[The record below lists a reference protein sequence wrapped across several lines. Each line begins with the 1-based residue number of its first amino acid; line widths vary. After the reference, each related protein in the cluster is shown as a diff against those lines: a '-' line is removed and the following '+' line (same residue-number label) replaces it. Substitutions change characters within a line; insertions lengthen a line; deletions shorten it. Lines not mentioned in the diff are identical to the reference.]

1 MKRKLL
7 LFATFV
13 AAVLPSNADFYLSGT
28 YNNGSSSNNN
38 LDGCL
43 FVDEDGDGIFTYTLN
58 LDNGY
63 LEKFS
68 VWDSDQSK
76 RIGND
81 CEIRSGET
89 IKITYGGQDNIYS
102 KDPEESVKHADFF
115 FDNRTD
121 EKKITMVVY
130 DYPMY
135 LRCKGHWGM
144 DDNLKMTYTP
154 LSGKYTITIGS
165 QFAKQNLVKI
175 DDDSGSGFKISGG
188 YDGSWDNY
196 FGTGSEFSLS
206 TPYDKKA
213 ASPIYHWGG
222 NGYVS
227 FPVYDLNDV
236 TITFDAVENTIKA
249 EATPVFYLRGMD
261 GDYSCRDNNRFEP
274 YEGQE
279 GVFVLRFGEQRQLT
293 SKMKVASGNASD
305 ARNWDGTLN
314 FGSAY
319 GSGKVL
325 KLRSAQQYGDFAF
338 NESVTTDVVYFAP
351 FYDAD
356 GVLAGNIYAGLP
368 DNLYILGL
376 GEWNPQNMLK
386 NLDKYTRDGVY
397 HISGVEVY
405 GDEASKFRICDANA
419 PSENE
424 QWNITSWGY
433 KSDNND
439 VSDLD
444 ENMEYKRVATFHK
457 GDAGNMKVPTTGK
470 YAITFNI
477 FNGEILV
484 VNEDKANSNG
494 ANSEDLSGTDEVADN
509 SVKVSTI
516 GNVIR
521 IYGATETEIYG
532 VSGVLLAR
540 NVNEYATTR
549 GIYLIK
555 ADNKVIKV
563 VVR

>member
-13 AAVLPSNADFYLSGT
+13 AAVLPSNAAFYLSGT

-68 VWDSDQSK
+68 VWDSERSE
-76 RIGND
+76 RIGHD
-81 CEIRSGET
+81 YGIRSGENL
-89 IKITYGGQDNIYS
+89 KITYGGKDNIYS
-102 KDPEESVKHADFF
+102 KDPEKSVKHADFF

-135 LRCKGHWGM
+135 LRCKDNWGM

-154 LSGKYTITIGS
+154 LSGKYTITIDS
-165 QFAKQNLVKI
+165 QFAKQKLVKI
-175 DDDSGSGFKISGG
+175 DGDDGSGFKISGG
-188 YDGSWDNY
+188 YDGNWDNY

-236 TITFDAVENTIKA
+236 TITFDAVEKTIKA

-261 GDYSCRDNNRFEP
+261 GNYSCRDNNRFEP

-293 SKMKVASGNASD
+293 SDMKVASGNA
-305 ARNWDGTLN
+305 AGNWDGTLN

-325 KLRSAQQYGDFAF
+325 KLRSAQDGGDFAF

-376 GEWNPQNMLK
+376 GEWTPQNMSK
-386 NLDKYTRDGVY
+386 KLDKFTRDGVY
-397 HISGVEVY
+397 HISGVEVS
-405 GDEASKFRICDANA
+405 DANASTFRICDANA
-419 PSENE
+419 PSVDYY
-424 QWNITSWGY
+424 ITSWGY

-444 ENMEYKRVATFHK
+444 EDTEYLRKATFHK
-457 GDAGNMKVPTTGK
+457 GDAGNMKVPTGK

-494 ANSEDLSGTDEVADN
+494 EDSEDLSGTDEVAEN

>member
-13 AAVLPSNADFYLSGT
+13 AAVLPSNAAFYLSGT
-28 YNNGSSSNNN
+28 YNNGSSPNNN

-43 FVDEDGDGIFTYTLN
+43 FVDKDGDGIFTYTLN

-68 VWDSDQSK
+68 VWDSDQGK
-76 RIGND
+76 RIGRD
-81 CEIRSGET
+81 YGIRSGET
-89 IKITYGGQDNIYS
+89 IQITYDGQDNIYS
-102 KDPEESVKHADFF
+102 INPKNSVKHADFF

-135 LRCKGHWGM
+135 LRCKDNWGIA
-144 DDNLKMTYTP
+144 DNLKMTYTP
-154 LSGKYTITIGS
+154 LSGKYTITIDS

-175 DDDSGSGFKISGG
+175 DDDGGSGFKISGG
-188 YDGSWDNY
+188 YDGNWDNY

-236 TITFDAVENTIKA
+236 TITFDAVEKTIKA

-261 GDYSCRDNNRFEP
+261 GNYSCRDNNRFEP

-293 SKMKVASGNASD
+293 SDMKVASGNA
-305 ARNWDGTLN
+305 AGNWDGTLN

-325 KLRSAQQYGDFAF
+325 KLRSAQDGGDFAF

-376 GEWNPQNMLK
+376 GEWTPQNMSK
-386 NLDKYTRDGVY
+386 KLDKYTRDGVY
-397 HISGVEVY
+397 HISGVEVS
-405 GDEASKFRICDANA
+405 DDAALTFRICDANA
-419 PSENE
+419 PSVDYY
-424 QWNITSWGY
+424 ITSWGY

-444 ENMEYKRVATFHK
+444 EDTEYLRKATFHK
-457 GDAGNMKVPTTGK
+457 GDAGNMKVPTGK

-494 ANSEDLSGTDEVADN
+494 ANSEALSGTDEVADN

-540 NVNEYATTR
+540 NVNEYAATR

>member
-13 AAVLPSNADFYLSGT
+13 AAVLPSNAAFYLSGT
-28 YNNGSSSNNN
+28 YNNGSSSNND
-38 LDGCL
+38 LKDCL
-43 FVDEDGDGIFTYTLN
+43 FVDKDGDGIFTYTLN

-68 VWDSDQSK
+68 VWDSDQGK
-76 RIGND
+76 RIGHD
-81 CEIRSGET
+81 YGIRSGET
-89 IKITYGGQDNIYS
+89 LIITYEGKDNIYS
-102 KDPEESVKHADFF
+102 INPEKSVKHADFF

-135 LRCKGHWGM
+135 LRCKDNWGM

-154 LSGKYTITIGS
+154 LSGKYTITIDS

-175 DDDSGSGFKISGG
+175 DDDGGSGFKISGG
-188 YDGSWDNY
+188 YYGNWDNY

-236 TITFDAVENTIKA
+236 TITFDAVEKTIKA

-261 GDYSCRDNNRFEP
+261 GNYSCRDNNRFEP

-293 SKMKVASGNASD
+293 SDMKVASGNA
-305 ARNWDGTLN
+305 AGNWDGTLN

-325 KLRSAQQYGDFAF
+325 KLRSAQDGGDFAF

-376 GEWNPQNMLK
+376 GEWTPQNMSK
-386 NLDKYTRDGVY
+386 KLDKFTRDGVY
-397 HISGVEVY
+397 HISGVEVC
-405 GDEASKFRICDANA
+405 DDAALTFRICDANA
-419 PSENE
+419 PSVDYY
-424 QWNITSWGY
+424 ITSWGY

-444 ENMEYKRVATFHK
+444 EDTEYLRKATFHK
-457 GDAGNMKVPTTGK
+457 GDAGNMKVPTGK

-484 VNEDKANSNG
+484 VNEDKAKSNG
-494 ANSEDLSGTDEVADN
+494 ANSENLSGTDEVADN

>member
-13 AAVLPSNADFYLSGT
+13 AAVLPSNAAFYLSGT

-68 VWDSDQSK
+68 VWDSERSE
-76 RIGND
+76 RIGHD
-81 CEIRSGET
+81 YGIRSGET
-89 IKITYGGQDNIYS
+89 LKITYNGKDNIYS
-102 KDPEESVKHADFF
+102 INPQNSVKHADFF

-135 LRCKGHWGM
+135 LRCKDNWGM

-154 LSGKYTITIGS
+154 LSGKYTITIDS

-175 DDDSGSGFKISGG
+175 DGDDGSGFKISGG
-188 YDGSWDNY
+188 YNGSWDNF

-236 TITFDAVENTIKA
+236 TITFDAVEKTIKA

-261 GDYSCRDNNRFEP
+261 GNYSCRDNNRFEP

-293 SKMKVASGNASD
+293 SNMKVASGNA
-305 ARNWDGTLN
+305 AGNWDGTLN

-325 KLRSAQQYGDFAF
+325 KLQSAQAAGDFAF

-376 GEWNPQNMLK
+376 GEWTPQNMSK
-386 NLDKYTRDGVY
+386 KLDKFTRDGVY
-397 HISGVEVY
+397 HISGVEVF
-405 GDEASKFRICDANA
+405 DANATSFRICDANA
-419 PSENE
+419 PSVDYY
-424 QWNITSWGY
+424 ITSWGY

-444 ENMEYKRVATFHK
+444 EDNEYSRKATFHK
-457 GDAGNMKVPTTGK
+457 GDAGNMKVPIGK

-494 ANSEDLSGTDEVADN
+494 ANSENLSGTDEVADN

>member
-13 AAVLPSNADFYLSGT
+13 AAVLPSNAAFYLSGT

-43 FVDEDGDGIFTYTLN
+43 FVDKDGDGIFTYTLN

-68 VWDSDQSK
+68 VWDSDQGK

-81 CEIRSGET
+81 YGIRSGET
-89 IKITYGGQDNIYS
+89 LKITYDGKDNIYS
-102 KDPEESVKHADFF
+102 INPQNSVKHADFF

-135 LRCKGHWGM
+135 LRCKDNWDM

-154 LSGKYTITIGS
+154 LSGKYTITIDS
-165 QFAKQNLVKI
+165 QFAKQKLVKI
-175 DDDSGSGFKISGG
+175 DGDDGSGFKISGG
-188 YDGSWDNY
+188 YNGSWDNF

-236 TITFDAVENTIKA
+236 TITFDAVEKTIKA

-261 GDYSCRDNNRFEP
+261 GNYSCRDNNRFEP

-293 SKMKVASGNASD
+293 SNMKVASGNA
-305 ARNWDGTLN
+305 AGNWDGTLN

-325 KLRSAQQYGDFAF
+325 KLRSAQDGGDFAF

-376 GEWNPQNMLK
+376 GEWTPQNMSK
-386 NLDKYTRDGVY
+386 KLDKFTRDGVY

-405 GDEASKFRICDANA
+405 DDAASTFRICDANA
-419 PSENE
+419 PSVDYY
-424 QWNITSWGY
+424 ITSWGY

-444 ENMEYKRVATFHK
+444 EDMEYKRVATFHK

>member
-68 VWDSDQSK
+68 VWDSDQGK

-81 CEIRSGET
+81 YGIRSGET
-89 IKITYGGQDNIYS
+89 LKITYDGKDNIYS
-102 KDPEESVKHADFF
+102 INPQNSVKHADFF

-135 LRCKGHWGM
+135 LRCKDNWGM

-154 LSGKYTITIGS
+154 LSGKYTITIDS
-165 QFAKQNLVKI
+165 QFAKQKLVKI
-175 DDDSGSGFKISGG
+175 DGDDGSGFKISGG

-213 ASPIYHWGG
+213 ASPINHWGK
-222 NGYVS
+222 NGYIS

-236 TITFDAVENTIKA
+236 TITFDAVKNTIKA
-249 EATPVFYLRGMD
+249 EATPVFYLRGLD

-274 YEGQE
+274 YEGQD
-279 GVFVLRFGEQRQLT
+279 GVFVLRFSESRNLT
-293 SKMKVASGNASD
+293 KDMKVASGNAD
-305 ARNWDGTLN
+305 GNWDGTLN
-314 FGSAY
+314 FGKAH

-325 KLRSAQQYGDFAF
+325 KLQSAQAYGDFAF

-376 GEWNPQNMLK
+376 GDWTPQNMSNK
-386 NLDKYTRDGVY
+386 LDKYTRDGVY
-397 HISGVEVY
+397 HISGVEVF
-405 GDEASKFRICDANA
+405 DANATSFRICDANA
-419 PSENE
+419 PSDPDIDP
-424 QWNITSWGY
+424 WKITSWGY
-433 KSDNND
+433 KSNSDY

-444 ENMEYKRVATFHK
+444 EHMEYKRVSTFHK
-457 GDAGNMKVPTTGK
+457 GDNGNMEVPTGK

-494 ANSEDLSGTDEVADN
+494 KDSEDLSGTDEVAEN

>member
-13 AAVLPSNADFYLSGT
+13 AAVLPSNAAFYLSGT
-28 YNNGSSSNNN
+28 YNNGSSSNND
-38 LDGCL
+38 LKDKECL

-81 CEIRSGET
+81 CGIRSGET
-89 IKITYGGQDNIYS
+89 IKITCDGKDNIYS
-102 KDPEESVKHADFF
+102 IDPKESVKHADFF

-135 LRCKGHWGM
+135 LRCKDHWGM

-154 LSGKYTITIGS
+154 LSGKYTITIDS

-175 DDDSGSGFKISGG
+175 DGDGGSGFKISGG

-213 ASPIYHWGG
+213 ASAIYHGGG

-227 FPVYDLNDV
+227 FPVYDLNGV
-236 TITFDAVENTIKA
+236 TITFDAVEKTIKA

-261 GDYSCRDNNRFEP
+261 GDYSCRDANRFEP

-293 SKMKVASGNASD
+293 SNMKVASGNA
-305 ARNWDGTLN
+305 AGNWDGTLN

-325 KLRSAQQYGDFAF
+325 KLRSAQPAGDFAF

-376 GEWNPQNMLK
+376 GEWTPQNMSK
-386 NLDKYTRDGVY
+386 KLDKFTRDGVY
-397 HISGVEVY
+397 HISGVEVNN
-405 GDEASKFRICDANA
+405 DEASTFRICDANA

-444 ENMEYKRVATFHK
+444 EDNEYLRKATFHK
-457 GDAGNMKVPTTGK
+457 GDAGNMKVPTGK

-484 VNEDKANSNG
+484 VNEDKANRNDED
-494 ANSEDLSGTDEVADN
+494 SEDLSGTDEVADN

>member
-13 AAVLPSNADFYLSGT
+13 AAVLPSNAAFYLSGT
-28 YNNGSSSNNN
+28 YNNGSSSNND
-38 LDGCL
+38 LKDCL

-68 VWDSDQSK
+68 VWDSDQGK
-76 RIGND
+76 RIGHD
-81 CEIRSGET
+81 YGIRSGET
-89 IKITYGGQDNIYS
+89 LKITYDGKDNIYS
-102 KDPEESVKHADFF
+102 INPQNSVKHADFF

-135 LRCKGHWGM
+135 LRCKDNWGM

-154 LSGKYTITIGS
+154 LSGKYTITIDS

-175 DDDSGSGFKISGG
+175 DDDGGSGFKISGG
-188 YDGSWDNY
+188 YDGNWDNY

-236 TITFDAVENTIKA
+236 TITFDAVEKTIKA

-261 GDYSCRDNNRFEP
+261 RDYSCRDNNRFEP

-293 SKMKVASGNASD
+293 SDMKVASGNA
-305 ARNWDGTLN
+305 AGNWDGTLN

-325 KLRSAQQYGDFAF
+325 KLRSAQDGGDFAF

-376 GEWNPQNMLK
+376 GEWTPQNMSK
-386 NLDKYTRDGVY
+386 KLDKYTRDGVY
-397 HISGVEVY
+397 HISGVEVC
-405 GDEASKFRICDANA
+405 DDAASTFRICDANA
-419 PSENE
+419 PSVDYY
-424 QWNITSWGY
+424 ITSWGY
-433 KSDNND
+433 KSENND

-444 ENMEYKRVATFHK
+444 EDTEYLRKATFHK
-457 GDAGNMKVPTTGK
+457 GDAGNMKVPTGK

-494 ANSEDLSGTDEVADN
+494 EDSENLSGTDEVADN

>member
-13 AAVLPSNADFYLSGT
+13 AAVLPSNAAFYLSGT

-43 FVDEDGDGIFTYTLN
+43 FVDKDGDGIFTYTLN

-81 CEIRSGET
+81 CGIRSGET
-89 IKITYGGQDNIYS
+89 IKITDGKDNIYS
-102 KDPEESVKHADFF
+102 IDPEKSVKHADFF

-135 LRCKGHWGM
+135 LRCKDHWGM

-154 LSGKYTITIGS
+154 LSGKYTITIPS

-175 DDDSGSGFKISGG
+175 DGDSGSGFKISGG
-188 YDGSWDNY
+188 YDGRWDNY

-213 ASPIYHWGG
+213 ASAIYHGGG

-227 FPVYDLNDV
+227 FPVYDLNGV
-236 TITFDAVENTIKA
+236 TITFDAVEKTIKA

-261 GDYSCRDNNRFEP
+261 GDYSCRDANRFKP

-293 SKMKVASGNASD
+293 SNMKVASGNA
-305 ARNWDGTLN
+305 AGNWDGTLN

-325 KLRSAQQYGDFAF
+325 KLRSAQPAGDFAF

-376 GEWNPQNMLK
+376 GEWNPQNMSK
-386 NLDKYTRDGVY
+386 KLDKFTRDGVY

-405 GDEASKFRICDANA
+405 DDAASTFRICDANA
-419 PSENE
+419 PSVDYY
-424 QWNITSWGY
+424 ITSWGY

-444 ENMEYKRVATFHK
+444 EDMEYKRVATFHK
-457 GDAGNMKVPTTGK
+457 GDAGNMKVPTGK